1 MVKFVASERRMRTML
16 ENRAVQRRQ
25 WGGRPRWVLCA
36 LLLIVGL
43 AASAPST
50 PASAEATVIGDVTRL
65 KPEVGARLQGEVR
78 ALAVGAQVHRDEQ
91 VWTSRGARLDI
102 KFTDGSTVVLGENAR
117 LVLDKFVL
125 PESEG
130 SGTQV
135 LRSISGA
142 LRFLGGAVD
151 RSGRGA
157 TRIITPMAIVTV
169 RGTDFFAGPID
180 GAYGVFVF
188 EGAVEV
194 ANGGGSVTLRAGEGT
209 TLTRSSVA
217 PTPPIVWGAAKIAR
231 AERLVGY

>member
-1 MVKFVASERRMRTML
+1 ML
-16 ENRAVQRRQ
+16 KNAAVQRS
-25 WGGRPRWVLCA
+25 RWSDRLRRVLCA
-36 LLLIVGL
+36 LLAIAGL
-43 AASAPST
+43 GASAPSY
-50 PASAEATVIGDVTRL
+50 PAFAEATIIGDVTRL
-65 KPEVGARLQGEVR
+65 KPEVGARLLGVVR
-78 ALAVGAQVHRDEQ
+78 VLAVGAEVHRDEQ
-91 VWTSRGARLDI
+91 VWTSRSARLDI
-102 KFTDGSTVVLGENAR
+102 KFIDGSTVVLGENAR

-130 SGTQV
+130 AGTQV

-142 LRFLGGAVD
+142 LRFLGGNVD
-151 RSGRGA
+151 RSGIGA
-157 TRIITPMAIVTV
+157 SRIITPMAIVTV

-194 ANGGGSVTLRAGEGT
+194 ANGGGSVMLKAGEGT

>member
-1 MVKFVASERRMRTML
+1 ML
-16 ENRAVQRRQ
+16 ENRAVQKSQ
-25 WGGRPRWVLCA
+25 WSNCLGLMVCVLLTVA
-36 LLLIVGL
+36 TLGT
-43 AASAPST
+43 ST
-50 PASAEATVIGDVTRL
+50 PSHSAAAEATVIGAVTRL
-65 KPEVGARLQGEVR
+65 KPEVGARLQGEAR
-78 ALAVGAQVHRDEQ
+78 ALAVGVDVHLDEQ

-125 PESEG
+125 PGSEG

-135 LRSISGA
+135 LRSITGA

-217 PTPPIVWGAAKIAR
+217 PTPPVVWGAAKIAR

>member
-1 MVKFVASERRMRTML
+1 ML
-16 ENRAVQRRQ
+16 ENRGVRRSQ
-25 WGGRPRWVLCA
+25 WSHRLRLTLCA
-36 LLLIVGL
+36 LLTV
-43 AASAPST
+43 AALGAST
-50 PASAEATVIGDVTRL
+50 PSQSAAAEATVIGDVTRL
-65 KPEVGARLQGEVR
+65 KPEVGARLQGAAR
-78 ALAVGAQVHRDEQ
+78 ALAVGADVHRDEQ

-130 SGTQV
+130 SGSQV
-135 LRSISGA
+135 LRSITGA

-151 RSGRGA
+151 RSGLGA

-194 ANGGGSVTLRAGEGT
+194 ANGGGSVRLRAGEGT

-217 PTPPIVWGAAKIAR
+217 PTPPVVWGAAKIAR

>member
-1 MVKFVASERRMRTML
+1 MVKFATSEHRMRTML
-16 ENRAVQRRQ
+16 EKTAVQRCR
-25 WGGRPRWVLCA
+25 WSGRFRWVLFA
-36 LLLIVGL
+36 LLAIAGL
-43 AASAPST
+43 GASTACY
-50 PASAEATVIGDVTRL
+50 PAFAEATVIGDVTRL
-65 KPEVGARLQGEVR
+65 KPEAGARLQGQAR
-78 ALAVGAQVHRDEQ
+78 ILAVGANVHRDEQ

-102 KFTDGSTVVLGENAR
+102 KFNDGSTVVLGENAR

-151 RSGRGA
+151 RSSLGA
-157 TRIITPMAIVTV
+157 TRIITPMAIVNV

-217 PTPPIVWGAAKIAR
+217 PTPPKVWGAAKIAR
-231 AERLVGY
+231 AEKLVGY